1 MTKEPQQAAYRII
14 HKTIHQGQSIL
25 QSSTLAHWILS
36 GIDPG
41 TNNDLN
47 YHTVPVPSGDRHLG
61 QWASICGSGAGFQ
74 EKMSSDQEGFMEAFT
89 SMAKLSYTE
98 ETLNVSMTAK
108 QPPSYDGKVSW
119 FRYEELVDDWVTI
132 TTVEASKRG
141 PLLKSR
147 LTGDAYMYKAV
158 LQNDLLQDPDEG
170 VNYFKNTLKK
180 YFLKGATNVYLYRLL
195 SFFNHRRQ
203 NQEFLIFTSK
213 FEILL
218 MRLKAAWMDLM
229 PIFTAQSPSFRQS
242 VQDANARTIAR
253 HQQAAGVRAPPP
265 ALLNED
271 DPTVLRQYIQGMQD
285 RQRDAFPFG
294 DNLIAQFFII
304 QSELSGQQ
312 RERLT
317 SAMSF
322 RNISL
327 ENYSY
332 EMLKT
337 HYHELFI
344 TTRTSI
350 QDPSIRPQG
359 DSRSNTF
366 FIIEQGE
373 YEGEEGFWVEDE
385 EGLEGLMSNND
396 EETFW
401 VLEENDAF
409 IARKVSGRNFK
420 FKKRKGKGKSGNKKG
435 SHQRGGF
442 KPFRKSGSG
451 GKASMANENY
461 DPYDQAYWGKG
472 TSSKTNKR
480 LGKSGDATFP
490 WLNLWHPL
498 RVIS

>member
-1 MTKEPQQAAYRII
+1 
-14 HKTIHQGQSIL
+14 
-25 QSSTLAHWILS
+25 
-36 GIDPG
+36 
-41 TNNDLN
+41 
-47 YHTVPVPSGDRHLG
+47 
-61 QWASICGSGAGFQ
+61 
-74 EKMSSDQEGFMEAFT
+74 
-89 SMAKLSYTE
+89 
-98 ETLNVSMTAK
+98 
-108 QPPSYDGKVSW
+108 
-119 FRYEELVDDWVTI
+119 
-132 TTVEASKRG
+132 
-141 PLLKSR
+141 
-147 LTGDAYMYKAV
+147 MYKAV
-158 LQNDLLQDPDEG
+158 LQNGLLQDPDEG

-229 PIFTAQSPSFRQS
+229 PVPIIL
-242 VQDANARTIAR
+242 NARTIAR

-271 DPTVLRQYIQGMQD
+271 DPTVLRQYVQGMQD

-304 QSELSGQQ
+304 QSELSDQQ

-317 SAMSF
+317 SAMSQ

-359 DSRSNTF
+359 GSRSNTF
-366 FIIEQGE
+366 FIEQG
-373 YEGEEGFWVEDE
+373 V
-385 EGLEGLMSNND
+385 
-396 EETFW
+396 
-401 VLEENDAF
+401 
-409 IARKVSGRNFK
+409 RR
-420 FKKRKGKGKSGNKKG
+420 R
-435 SHQRGGF
+435 R
-442 KPFRKSGSG
+442 
-451 GKASMANENY
+451 
-461 DPYDQAYWGKG
+461 
-472 TSSKTNKR
+472 R
-480 LGKSGDATFP
+480 LLG
-490 WLNLWHPL
+490 
-498 RVIS
+498 